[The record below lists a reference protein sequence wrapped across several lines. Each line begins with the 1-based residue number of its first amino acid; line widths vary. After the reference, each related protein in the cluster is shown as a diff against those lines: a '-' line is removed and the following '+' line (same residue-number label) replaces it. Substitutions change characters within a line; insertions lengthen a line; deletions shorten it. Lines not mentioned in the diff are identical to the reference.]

1 MWLRRPSNSSASI
14 GTGSAELF
22 PSHLLSARNYPVPR
36 RNLVNRCLTRFNLS
50 QYQGSDSTETFC
62 LWISQPTV
70 KARGEGHSK
79 TGVKLSPVATFDG
92 PCLSQ
97 GHDVLDGRD
106 EDFPRLSQGY
116 DSVCNSCLVLF
127 AFSVSMSIAV
137 SRRLH
142 FSFSEKRAA
151 SNSLTLLR
159 A

>member
-22 PSHLLSARNYPVPR
+22 PSHLLSARNYLVPR

-62 LWISQPTV
+62 LWMSQPTV

-92 PCLSQ
+92 PYSSQ
-97 GHDVLDGRD
+97 GHDVLAGRD
-106 EDFPRLSQGY
+106 E
-116 DSVCNSCLVLF
+116 
-127 AFSVSMSIAV
+127 AFSKIEPGL
-137 SRRLH
+137 RLC
-142 FSFSEKRAA
+142 
-151 SNSLTLLR
+151 L
-159 A
+159 